1 MVVTTVYMFC
11 VIQTIERK
19 KPPGK
24 GYSKKLIAEYSKM
37 SFNGED
43 MSHWSH
49 HYSYDYFERTI
60 KKAYKISIHHSYRE
74 NGMVKKKQFVLA
86 TVDYYEIAENFFC
99 LYDYCD
105 RKIEEVAKKLN
116 VTMESIYELVER
128 KLDPL
133 EIEIKDEFM
142 KTEEYKVHEEH
153 ERITTV
159 YAAKKVEFNSKYDL
173 SSDSSVYD
181 KCYDVFGTLRNPE
194 VLEQIKREY
203 KSRKEYEERS
213 RSYQKEYHSN
223 YNNYNSS
230 SSFNSNQGN
239 YKEEHK
245 QYYKEFYKELSRKFH
260 PDSNPDKDTSEQ
272 MKLVNQLKDQWNI

>member
-1 MVVTTVYMFC
+1 MFC

-24 GYSKKLIAEYSKM
+24 GYPKELIAEYYKM
-37 SFNGED
+37 SICGED
-43 MSHWSH
+43 MSHWSYR
-49 HYSYDYFERTI
+49 YSYDYYVRTI
-60 KKAYKISIHHSYRE
+60 KKAYKIAVHHSYRE
-74 NGMVKKKQFVLA
+74 DGKVKKMQFVLA
-86 TVDYYEIAENFFC
+86 TVNYYEIADKYFG

-128 KLDPL
+128 KLNPL
-133 EIEIKDEFM
+133 EVEIKDEFM
-142 KTEEYKVHEEH
+142 NTEEYKVHEEH

-159 YAAKKVEFNSKYDL
+159 YAAKKVEFNSLYDL
-173 SSDSSVYD
+173 SSNSSDYD
-181 KCYDVFGTLRNPE
+181 RCYDVFGTLRNPE

-213 RSYQKEYHSN
+213 RSYQKEYYSN
-223 YNNYNSS
+223 YNNNSS
-230 SSFNSNQGN
+230 SSYFNSNHGN
-239 YKEEHK
+239 YKEDNK
-245 QYYKEFYKELSRKFH
+245 MYLKEFYKVLSRKFH

-272 MKLVNQLKDQWNI
+272 MKLINSLKEQWGL